1 MAEIHYICLQYFKD
15 EKMKKGFNILLIVC
29 AALLTLSC
37 SKTKSYTDMLNDEKK
52 AIDQLI
58 AREGIEVLKD
68 FPKDSVFE
76 PNQFVILDNGVYLNI
91 VDRGDNDRAVLN
103 KTRILARFSAIMFTK
118 NDTSTIYS
126 NYGPSGGKYGPVEFI
141 YGQYDPLSP
150 PTSNDLTDYTYELQ
164 LNYLLSEGMETGL
177 QYVGNKGKVK
187 LIVPFKVGTSDQQQ
201 SGYTVYYR
209 IIQYKFA
216 DKL

>member
-52 AIDQLI
+52 AIEQLI

-103 KTRILARFSAIMFTK
+103 KTKILSRFSATMFTRK
-118 NDTSTIYS
+118 DSSKIYS

-141 YGQYDPLSP
+141 YGQFTPISNPTTNNKEDYMYEYD
-150 PTSNDLTDYTYELQ
+150 
-164 LNYLLSEGMETGL
+164 LNAMLSEGMETGL
-177 QYVGNKGKVK
+177 EYVGNKGKVK
-187 LIVPFKVGTSDQQQ
+187 LIVPFKVGTYDQQK
-201 SGYTVYYR
+201 SGITIYYR
-209 IIQYKFA
+209 IIEYKFA